1 MKMRLRKAAVILG
14 LTGLLL
20 AAPSVAGAADGATL
34 FRSNCAGC
42 HGRAGKGD
50 GPGARSLN
58 PKPPDLTQSRL
69 SLPQIMKIVRDGRG
83 ACPSWRSSL
92 SDGDIKNVSSHAKK
106 LQK

>member
-1 MKMRLRKAAVILG
+1 MKMRLRITAVILG
-14 LTGLLL
+14 LAGLML
-20 AAPSVAGAADGATL
+20 AAPMVANAADGATL

-58 PKPPDLTQSRL
+58 PKPPDLTKSKLGVQ
-69 SLPQIMKIVRDGRG
+69 QIMKIVRDGRG

-92 SDGDIKNVSSHAKK
+92 SDADIRNVANHTKG